1 MTCIDKLTFG
11 EIKELM
17 SMFGGQQQ
25 VKVAGNHPM
34 LGRRC
39 LVLSGMACRGMG
51 TVSVI

>member
-1 MTCIDKLTFG
+1 MSCIDRLTFG
-11 EIKELM
+11 EIKEPM
-17 SMFGGQQQ
+17 SMFGGQQ
-25 VKVAGNHPM
+25 VKVTGNHPM